1 MKISTIFIIHT
12 YNYMRT
18 VRLLTLFAIL
28 IAISNPAT
36 AQVAYIDSK
45 EVIEKGIS
53 QYDSGNYKQA
63 IAILSTVNPCDT
75 NYAIAVYEQVLA
87 YSADSNYTQAMAL
100 AKSGIH
106 LRGADKRDFY
116 LAQGA
121 IYDFLKQSDSAL
133 ALYEKL
139 KKIYPNDNLP
149 YYEEGL
155 VYYHDDKLDKAIDNF
170 QQSLIINPHHFK
182 SHYMLGLLYAMQG
195 RIAESFIA
203 YNISL
208 LMTQSADMA
217 KKAIA
222 PIAGITDATD
232 EVIKLHD
239 KKNEKYSHTLFDEID
254 QLIISKLALS
264 NSYELKMSV
273 KDNIF
278 KQLQATIEKLKYD
291 AADNNFAMQFYVP
304 VLTKVYNDELFEPFV
319 LLLYSGFG
327 FEQIDAQND
336 KKKKS
341 VDKAREV
348 VFPYFNDIQSTRVLN
363 YKQRQAAPQF
373 YHYFPN
379 DNLIIT
385 GKAVVTEKEKNF
397 VGDVIFYRGN
407 HTIKSKGKYNNK
419 GEREGWWTNYF
430 TNENL
435 LSKIY
440 YTANTETDTSYYY
453 YINGNLKKMVI
464 LDAKGEATKEYVYD
478 FGGWL
483 ATIRE
488 KITDKSY
495 SEKSYFA
502 NGLTE
507 TELIYDGKDLKDGN
521 YKVYYDNGKLKREF
535 TVVKGKT
542 SGPSK
547 SYYDDGS
554 PNIISVYDNGYYDG
568 PYLAYYKGGTLK
580 EKSTF
585 SKGDHVGDYEEYYE
599 SGKLQEKG
607 TYGAKNYKEYLAKYS
622 EAGYIFCT
630 MTLKNNVLT
639 SIKFMDEDKHVTYE
653 KENAYGL
660 FEYPIIY
667 SNGVN
672 AVDMKINDKGH
683 RNGAITFYYST
694 GSKSEECTYND
705 GDIEGKSINYFKNG
719 KVKSEI
725 NYAKDQLDGYY
736 KTYYYSGQTYTEG
749 WYKEGKRQGTWLT
762 YNINGT
768 LQSNKYYQ
776 DDELNGYLKEFNING
791 QITDKYLY
799 EFGMP
804 VGIVSYDTAGNQTD
818 SVYFG
823 TRNGKVSF
831 SYAPNKKIK
840 GGEFNVKNGSF
851 HGEVKFWYNNGQLKK
866 QEFFRLG
873 KKDSISIS
881 YYPDGKIKSKGT
893 YRDGDKVGT
902 WLNYNELGD
911 LVKEDNFNQRGEL
924 DGYMTGYANK
934 AVHVKYHFTRGT
946 KDGEQAYYGEN
957 GRVAFKLIFNNGD
970 LTGYTYEGKDGK
982 MVPEIKLKNGT
993 GKLIAYYSNGV
1004 KSGEAQ
1010 FEESTIAGCLKVY
1023 YTNGKLAEERNY
1035 KDYDLNGPFRRY
1047 SPDGTLVYDADYK
1060 NDEILGTEKT
1070 YDNAGKLVISAN
1082 YYYGENHGLTSVLNP
1097 ATTKSISYYYHY
1109 GSLTNTSK

>member
-1 MKISTIFIIHT
+1 MHTI
-12 YNYMRT
+12 
-18 VRLLTLFAIL
+18 RLLALFVIL
-28 IAISNPAT
+28 LSFTKPIN

-45 EVIEKGIS
+45 EVLEKGIS
-53 QYDSGNYKQA
+53 QYDSGNYKKALA
-63 IAILSTVNPCDT
+63 IFNTINPCDT
-75 NYAIAVYEQVLA
+75 NYAIAVYEKVLCL
-87 YSADSNYTQAMAL
+87 SADSSYDQAMAL
-100 AKSGIH
+100 AKSGLKLH
-106 LRGADKRDFY
+106 GADKRDFY

-121 IYDFLKQSDSAL
+121 IYDFLKQSDSAI
-133 ALYEKL
+133 ALYESL
-139 KKIYPNDNLP
+139 KKLYPNDNLP
-149 YYEEGL
+149 YYEEAI
-155 VYYHDDKLDKAIDNF
+155 VYYRDEKIEKAIDNF
-170 QQSLIINPHHFK
+170 QQSLLINPHHFK
-182 SHYMLGLLYAMQG
+182 SHYMLGLMYAMQG
-195 RIAESFIA
+195 RITESFIA

-208 LMTQSADMA
+208 LMTQSAEMA
-217 KKAIA
+217 KKAIT

-239 KKNEKYSHTLFDEID
+239 KKNEKYSNPLFDEID
-254 QLIISKLALS
+254 QLILSKLALG
-264 NSYELKMSV
+264 NNYELKMSV

-304 VLTKVYNDELFEPFV
+304 VLTNIYQDELFEPFV

-327 FEQIDAQND
+327 FEQIDAQNE
-336 KKKKS
+336 KKKKL

-348 VFPYFNDIQSTRVLN
+348 VFPYFNNIQNTRVLN
-363 YKQRQAAPQF
+363 YKQRQTAQPF

-385 GKAVVTEKEKNF
+385 GKSIKTEKEENF
-397 VGDVIFYRGN
+397 VGDVTFFRGN

-419 GEREGWWTNYF
+419 GEREGWWTNYY

-440 YTANTETDTSYYY
+440 YKANTETDTNYNY
-453 YINGNLKKMVI
+453 YINGNLKKMII

-483 ATIRE
+483 STVRE
-488 KITDKSY
+488 KIDEKSY

-507 TELIYDGKDLKDGN
+507 TELIYVGKDLKDGTYN
-521 YKVYYDNGKLKREF
+521 VYYDNGKLKRQF
-535 TVVKGKT
+535 AVLNGKT
-542 SGPSK
+542 AGPSK
-547 SYYDDGS
+547 SYFDDGS
-554 PNIISVYDNGYYDG
+554 PNIISVYADGYYDG
-568 PYLAYYKGGTLK
+568 AYLAYYKGGSIK

-585 SKGDHVGDYEEYYE
+585 SKGEHVGDYEEYYE

-607 TYGAKNYKEYLAKYS
+607 TYGPNNLKESLAKYT
-622 EAGYIFCT
+622 EAGNIFCT
-630 MTLKNNVLT
+630 MKLKNNVLT
-639 SIKFMDEDKHVTYE
+639 SIKFMDEANHVTYE
-653 KENAYGL
+653 KENANGL

-667 SNGVN
+667 GNGVN

-683 RNGAITFYYST
+683 RNGVITFYYST
-694 GSKSEECTYND
+694 GSKSEVCNYND
-705 GDIEGKSINYFKNG
+705 GDMEGKSINYFKNG
-719 KVKSEI
+719 KIKSEI

-736 KTYYYSGQTYTEG
+736 KTYYYNGQLYTEG
-749 WYKEGKRQGTWLT
+749 WYKEGKRQGTWLS
-762 YNINGT
+762 YNVNGT

-776 DDELNGYLKEFNING
+776 DDEINGYLKQFNIYG
-791 QITDKYLY
+791 QSNDKYLY
-799 EFGMP
+799 QFGMP
-804 VGIVSYDTAGNQTD
+804 VGIVCYDTTGAQTD

-831 SYAPNKKIK
+831 SYNANKKIK

-851 HGEVKFWYNNGQLKK
+851 HGEVKFWHNNGQLKK
-866 QEFFRLG
+866 QEYFRLG

-881 YYPDGKIKSKGT
+881 YYPDGKVKSKGT
-893 YRDGDKVGT
+893 YHDGDKVGT

-934 AVHVKYHFTRGT
+934 VMHVKYHFTRGS
-946 KDGEQAYYGEN
+946 KDGEQCYYGDN
-957 GRVAFKLIFNNGD
+957 GRVAFKLIFYNGD

-993 GKLIAYYSNGV
+993 GKLIAYYNNGI
-1004 KSGEAQ
+1004 KSGEAE
-1010 FEESTIAGCLKVY
+1010 FVENAITGCLKVY
-1023 YTNGKLAEERNY
+1023 FTNGKLAEERNY

-1047 SPDGTLVYDADYK
+1047 NLDGTLVYDADYK
-1060 NDEILGTEKT
+1060 NDEILGVEKT
-1070 YDNAGKLVISAN
+1070 FDNAGKLVISAN
-1082 YYYGENHGLTSVLNP
+1082 YYYGENHGLTTVFYP
-1097 ATTKSISYYYHY
+1097 ATTKSISYNYHY
-1109 GSLTNTSK
+1109 GLLTTTSK